1 MFFIFEE
8 TKTSENCFFLL
19 SNPKRYVIHQKYM
32 AQTNE
37 NGNEL
42 SQYSCKFIFTATA
55 VRSKKN

>member
-32 AQTNE
+32 AQANANE
-37 NGNEL
+37 
-42 SQYSCKFIFTATA
+42 KW
-55 VRSKKN
+55 K